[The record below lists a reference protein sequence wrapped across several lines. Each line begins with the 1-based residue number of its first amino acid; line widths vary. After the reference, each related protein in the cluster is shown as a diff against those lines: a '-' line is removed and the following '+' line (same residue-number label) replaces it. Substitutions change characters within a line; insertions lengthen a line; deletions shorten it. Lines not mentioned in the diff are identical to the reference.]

1 VKIAPSALDHH
12 RGIARATECPD
23 KERRCVRQREDDF
36 LRTKLHTR
44 VFVAV
49 FIGSLASK
57 RSAVDSAPELNVTR
71 NALRFRKI
79 RPDDERELALVSGR
93 PRPLMSTPRGHLRP
107 DKMGRE
113 RPPSE
118 RARGH
123 LPAVAEGV
131 AHAPARVPPSSAR
144 SATAQCAAAL
154 SMPATAH
161 RLVRQ
166 WFAVAPIVHDADR
179 PRRRFVV
186 HFSGLR
192 GTTPPRG
199 VVPPFVLHVPLREC
213 AKLTLTLTVTRERAR

>member
-1 VKIAPSALDHH
+1 VRQRRSQTATKIFSEDRPAAGRLSIVKIAPSALDHH

-144 SATAQCAAAL
+144 
-154 SMPATAH
+154 
-161 RLVRQ
+161 
-166 WFAVAPIVHDADR
+166 R
-179 PRRRFVV
+179 PRRHSAPPHCRCLRQRIASSV
-186 HFSGLR
+186 SGLQSHLSSTMPTVR
-192 GTTPPRG
+192 
-199 VVPPFVLHVPLREC
+199 VVDSSSIS
-213 AKLTLTLTVTRERAR
+213 AA